1 MGREIGSLHITPQGQ
16 HKGNEMTN
24 EKNQI
29 RGNCQCCGRL
39 QAVRNG
45 HMSKHGYTKQHGWFA
60 GVCSGERYAPM
71 QTTREQTDK
80 VIADITA
87 EIPEL
92 IAKADLIKAGNLTPK
107 FIVVGRYD
115 NKKEIPFAD
124 ADKRQQAN
132 AVYSLEWSF
141 RNRASAGKTFIA
153 TLDEIADEK
162 HGTEL
167 LVITK

>member
-1 MGREIGSLHITPQGQ
+1 
-16 HKGNEMTN
+16 MTN
-24 EKNQI
+24 TKNQI

-71 QTTREQTDK
+71 QVSREHTDK

-92 IAKADLIKAGNLTPK
+92 IAKADQVKAGNLFPK
-107 FIVVGRYD
+107 TIVMGRYD

-124 ADKRQQAN
+124 ADKQQQAR
-132 AVYSLEWSF
+132 AVFSLECSF
-141 RNRASAGKTFIA
+141 RNRASAGESFIKTLA
-153 TLDEIADEK
+153 EIANEK

-167 LVITK
+167 LVVTK

>member
-1 MGREIGSLHITPQGQ
+1 
-16 HKGNEMTN
+16 
-24 EKNQI
+24 
-29 RGNCQCCGRL
+29 
-39 QAVRNG
+39 
-45 HMSKHGYTKQHGWFA
+45 
-60 GVCSGERYAPM
+60 M
-71 QTTREQTDK
+71 QVSREQTDK

-92 IAKADLIKAGNLTPK
+92 IAKAELIKSGNLTPK
-107 FIVVGRYD
+107 TIVVGRYD
-115 NKKEIPFAD
+115 NKQEIPFAD
-124 ADKRQQAN
+124 ASPLQKSKALT
-132 AVYSLEWSF
+132 SLEWSF

>member
-1 MGREIGSLHITPQGQ
+1 METI
-16 HKGNEMTN
+16 K
-24 EKNQI
+24 QI

-39 QAVRNG
+39 QAVKNG

-71 QTTREQTDK
+71 QITREQTDK

-92 IAKADLIKAGNLTPK
+92 IAKADQVKAGNLTPK

-115 NKKEIPFAD
+115 NKKEILFAD
-124 ADKRQQAN
+124 ADKHQQAR

-141 RNRASAGKTFIA
+141 RNRASSGKIFIA
-153 TLDEIADEK
+153 TLDEIAEEK

-167 LVITK
+167 VKIYK

>member
-1 MGREIGSLHITPQGQ
+1 
-16 HKGNEMTN
+16 MTN

-60 GVCSGERYAPM
+60 GVCSGEHYAPM
-71 QTTREQTDK
+71 QVSRTQTDK

-92 IAKADLIKAGNLTPK
+92 IAKADQVKAGNLTPK

-124 ADKRQQAN
+124 ADIQQQAR

-141 RNRASAGKTFIA
+141 RNRASGGKTFIA
-153 TLDEIADEK
+153 TLDEIANEK